1 MIDFQLTYARKAWV
15 ADKEAWRVVIQ
26 LNLVRSINTVA
37 DAVLSELDDHGL
49 PEPDVSTDGDDGGSS
64 IATAPEVAFA
74 LTEVHRELVER
85 LKPLRAVQTDLEI
98 RLGSGAEENFGPP
111 STPSRFLSASGL
123 PLGQIGVDPTQA
135 QGSSTNGYGLPEPKA
150 QEFFVRSNGWKSA
163 LSRLKP
169 RMSTSSRSGR
179 SDGIEDPNALT
190 IAEAKGSIKALW
202 TDTVVQDLIK
212 QRKVRLQDC
221 AELCVHQ
228 NVFSFPSDYFSAFW
242 VRSIAWQ
249 TSVTRLQTMMSFG
262 LVFER

>member
-1 MIDFQLTYARKAWV
+1 M
-15 ADKEAWRVVIQ
+15 
-26 LNLVRSINTVA
+26 
-37 DAVLSELDDHGL
+37 
-49 PEPDVSTDGDDGGSS
+49 STDGDDGGSI
-64 IATAPEVAFA
+64 IATAAEVAFA

-111 STPSRFLSASGL
+111 SSPSRFLSASGL
-123 PLGQIGVDPTQA
+123 PLGQNGVDPTQT
-135 QGSSTNGYGLPEPKA
+135 QGSSTNGYGLPETKP

-179 SDGIEDPNALT
+179 SDGIDEPNALT

-202 TDTVVQDLIK
+202 TDNVVQDLIK

-221 AELCVHQ
+221 AELCARYSMFASLS
-228 NVFSFPSDYFSAFW
+228 NYFLAFW
-242 VRSIAWQ
+242 VKLIVLQ
-249 TSVTRLQTMMSFG
+249 TSVTRLQMMMSFG

>member
-74 LTEVHRELVER
+74 LTEMHRELVER

-111 STPSRFLSASGL
+111 SSPSRFLSASGL
-123 PLGQIGVDPTQA
+123 PLGQNGIDPTQA
-135 QGSSTNGYGLPEPKA
+135 QGSSTNGYGLPEAKP

-169 RMSTSSRSGR
+169 RMSTSSRSER
-179 SDGIEDPNALT
+179 SEDHNALT

-202 TDTVVQDLIK
+202 TDNVVQDLIK

-221 AELCVHQ
+221 AELCARY
-228 NVFSFPSDYFSAFW
+228 FIFASPSNYFSAFW
-242 VRSIAWQ
+242 VKLIVWQ
-249 TSVTRLQTMMSFG
+249 TSVTRLQMMMSFG